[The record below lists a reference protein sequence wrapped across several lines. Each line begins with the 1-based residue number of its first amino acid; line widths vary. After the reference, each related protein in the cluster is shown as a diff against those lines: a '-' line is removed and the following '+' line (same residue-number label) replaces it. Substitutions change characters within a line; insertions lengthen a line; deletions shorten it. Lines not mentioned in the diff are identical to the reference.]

1 VTDFQLVAPFQP
13 TGDQPQAIEKLA
25 AGIAKGQKHQV
36 LLGATGTG
44 KTASLAWVI
53 EKVQKPTL
61 VLAHNKTLAAQ
72 LYSEFR
78 DFFPDNAVEYFV
90 SYFDYYQPEAYLPRS
105 DTYIEKDSSRND
117 EIDKLRHAATR
128 ALFERR
134 DVIIVASVSCIYG
147 LGAPV
152 DYGSTVLRLRRG
164 GRYRRDG
171 VLRQLVDLQYQRN
184 DQALSRARFRVRG
197 DTLELQPA
205 YDDFIARVEFFG
217 DEVERVTEVDPLTGE
232 VLAERNELNVYPAS
246 HYVTPQDKLRAAIV
260 DIEAEMEERVAELE
274 QRGMVLEAERLR
286 QRTTFD
292 LEMMRELGFCS
303 GIENYSRHL
312 ARREAGSRPWTLLDY
327 FPPDWLLVVD
337 ESHMTIPQVS
347 GMYKNDRTRKEI
359 LVDFGFRLPSALDN
373 RPLTFDEFEAHLDQV
388 VHMSATP
395 GPWELQRAEQVV
407 EQLIRPTGIVDPV
420 IEVRPTEGQID
431 DLIDRIKERVDRR
444 ERVLVTTLTKRM
456 AEDLADYLHEMGVRV
471 SYLHSE
477 VDTLERVQILRD
489 LRLGVYDVLV
499 GINLLR
505 EGIDLPEVT
514 LVAILDA
521 DKEGFLRSAWALIQ
535 VVGRAAR
542 NIGGEVVMY
551 ADHVTESM
559 QVAIEE
565 TDRRRGIQAA
575 YNRERGITPTTIVKE
590 IRDINDRLA
599 AVAEAPGAYDA
610 DRRELSELSQA
621 QIGKMI
627 AQLEAEMRSAAKQL
641 EFERAAAL
649 RDEIQDIRIRV
660 LEQDASVAVLK
671 AAERA
676 ASRGGDGTGDG
687 RGHPRLA
694 ERPSAKPS
702 ERTAARRAGERRGR
716 REAVESALEVTQ
728 VTVLPAEEE
737 LVPVEGTAA
746 DVFPGIVDSHEDL
759 DEGWMARWLDRPT
772 WDRRVTPNV
781 IRRTGTR
788 RPRR

>member
-1 VTDFQLVAPFQP
+1 MSGFELVAPFQP
-13 TGDQPQAIEKLA
+13 TGDQPQAIAKLVDGVK
-25 AGIAKGQKHQV
+25 AGVKHQV

-44 KTASLAWVI
+44 KTYSVSEVI
-53 EKVQKPTL
+53 AKVNKPTL

-78 DFFPDNAVEYFV
+78 DFFPENAVEYFV

-152 DYGSTVLRLRRG
+152 DYGATVLRLRVG

-171 VLRQLVDLQYQRN
+171 VLRQLVDLQYSRN
-184 DQALSRARFRVRG
+184 DQALSRAKFRVRG

-217 DEVERVTEVDPLTGE
+217 DEVERVTELDPLTGE

-246 HYVTPQDKLRAAIV
+246 HYVTPQEKLHEAIV
-260 DIEAEMEERVAELE
+260 DIDAEMEVRVGELE
-274 QRGMVLEAERLR
+274 AKGMVLEAERLR

-292 LEMMRELGFCS
+292 LEMMRELGFCT

-337 ESHMTIPQVS
+337 ESHMSIPQVS
-347 GMYKNDRTRKEI
+347 GMYKNDRTRKEV

-373 RPLTFDEFEAHLDQV
+373 RPLTFEEFDEHLDQV
-388 VHMSATP
+388 IHMSATP
-395 GPWELQRAEQVV
+395 GAWELGRAGQVV
-407 EQLIRPTGIVDPV
+407 EQLIRPTGIVDPA
-420 IEVRPTEGQID
+420 IEVKPTEGQID
-431 DLIDRIKERVDRR
+431 DLLDRIKDRVDRG

-456 AEDLADYLHEMGVRV
+456 AEDLADYLHEAGVRV

-521 DKEGFLRSAWALIQ
+521 DKEGFLRSAWSLIQ
-535 VVGRAAR
+535 VIGRAAR
-542 NIGGEVVMY
+542 NIRGEVVMY
-551 ADHVTESM
+551 ADRVTESM
-559 QVAIEE
+559 QVAIDE
-565 TDRRRGIQAA
+565 TNRRRDIQEA
-575 YNRERGITPTTIVKE
+575 YNVEHGLTPTTIVKE

-599 AVAEAPGAYDA
+599 AVAERPGAYDP
-610 DRRELSELSQA
+610 DTRELTELSQA
-621 QIGKMI
+621 EVEKMVS
-627 AQLEAEMRSAAKQL
+627 QLEAEMRSASKQL

-649 RDEIQDIRIRV
+649 RDEIQEIRIRV

-676 ASRGGDGTGDG
+676 ASGGEDGP
-687 RGHPRLA
+687 PR
-694 ERPSAKPS
+694 RVTAKPS
-702 ERTAARRAGERRGR
+702 ERTAARKAGARRG
-716 REAVESALEVTQ
+716 EVSGPAESVLEVTE
-728 VTVLPAEEE
+728 VKVLPAGEEP
-737 LVPVEGTAA
+737 LDIDEGTAA
-746 DVFPGIVDSHEDL
+746 DIFPGIKDAHDDD
-759 DEGWMARWLDRPT
+759 DEGWMARWLERPT

-781 IRRTGTR
+781 IKRTGA
-788 RPRR
+788 RPRKRR

>member
-1 VTDFQLVAPFQP
+1 MYHRSMADFELVAPFRP
-13 TGDQPQAIEKLA
+13 TGDQPQAIERLV
-25 AGIAKGQKHQV
+25 AGVEAGQKHQV

-44 KTASLAWVI
+44 KTFTISETIARAG
-53 EKVQKPTL
+53 KPTL

-78 DFFPDNAVEYFV
+78 DFFPNNAVEYFV

-152 DYGSTVLRLRRG
+152 DYGATVLRLRKG

-171 VLRQLVDLQYQRN
+171 VLRQLVDLQYSRN
-184 DQALSRARFRVRG
+184 DQALSRAKFRVRG

-217 DEVERVTEVDPLTGE
+217 DEVERVTELDPLTGE

-246 HYVTPQDKLRAAIV
+246 HYVTPQEKLVAAIT
-260 DIEAEMEERVAELE
+260 DIDAELE
-274 QRGMVLEAERLR
+274 VRLGELEKKGMVLEAERLR

-312 ARREAGSRPWTLLDY
+312 SRREPGSRPWTLLDY
-327 FPPDWLLVVD
+327 FPPDWLLVID

-347 GMYKNDRTRKEI
+347 GMYKNDRTRKEV

-373 RPLTFDEFEAHLDQV
+373 RPLTFEEFEAHLDQV

-395 GPWELQRAEQVV
+395 GPWELQRAESVV
-407 EQLIRPTGIVDPV
+407 EQLIRPTGIVDPR

-431 DLIDRIKERVDRR
+431 DLIDRIKGRVDRG
-444 ERVLVTTLTKRM
+444 ERVLATTLTKRM

-477 VDTLERVQILRD
+477 VDTLERVKILRD

-521 DKEGFLRSAWALIQ
+521 DKEGFLRSAWSLIQ
-535 VVGRAAR
+535 VIGRAAR
-542 NIGGEVVMY
+542 NTGGEVVMY
-551 ADHVTESM
+551 ADRVTESM
-559 QVAIEE
+559 QVAIDE
-565 TDRRRGIQAA
+565 TNRRRAIQETYNEEHGIEPQ
-575 YNRERGITPTTIVKE
+575 TIVKE

-599 AVAEAPGAYDA
+599 AAAEKSGAYGSD
-610 DRRELSELSQA
+610 DKELGELSQPEVE
-621 QIGKMI
+621 KMV
-627 AQLEAEMRSAAKQL
+627 AQLEAEMKNAAKQL

-649 RDEIQDIRIRV
+649 RDEIQDIRIHV
-660 LEQDASVAVLK
+660 LEQDASLAVLK
-671 AAERA
+671 KAERA
-676 ASRGGDGTGDG
+676 AKQGKPST
-687 RGHPRLA
+687 
-694 ERPSAKPS
+694 PSAKPS
-702 ERTAARRAGERRGR
+702 ERAAAKKAGDRRGR
-716 REAVESALEVTQ
+716 GEVSALEVTE
-728 VTVLPAEEE
+728 VRVLPAGEEP
-737 LVPVEGTAA
+737 LDIDEGTAA
-746 DVFPGIVDSHEDL
+746 DVFPGIKDAHEDD
-759 DEGWMARWLDRPT
+759 DEGWMARWLDKPT

-781 IRRTGTR
+781 IKRTGA
-788 RPRR
+788 RPRRRR